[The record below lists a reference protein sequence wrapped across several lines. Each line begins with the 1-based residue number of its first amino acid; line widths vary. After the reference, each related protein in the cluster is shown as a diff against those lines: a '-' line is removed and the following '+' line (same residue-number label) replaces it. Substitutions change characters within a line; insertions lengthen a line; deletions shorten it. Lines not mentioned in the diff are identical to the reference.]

1 MKIYFPGKLF
11 RKYAEIKNI
20 RTGSMLW
27 TADRGGDTGL
37 LSFLVSLSALRHP
50 EGTGKGP
57 QRFVTLQAA
66 VCYIIQRR
74 HDRPVE
80 IKKERDQVGRRR
92 NPEAA

>member
-1 MKIYFPGKLF
+1 
-11 RKYAEIKNI
+11 
-20 RTGSMLW
+20 MLW

-80 IKKERDQVGRRR
+80 IKKERDQVGWSR